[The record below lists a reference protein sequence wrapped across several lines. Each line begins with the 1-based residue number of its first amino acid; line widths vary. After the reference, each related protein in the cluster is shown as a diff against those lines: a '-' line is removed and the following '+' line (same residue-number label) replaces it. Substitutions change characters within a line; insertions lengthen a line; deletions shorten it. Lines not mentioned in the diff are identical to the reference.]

1 MSEDGIYMLKV
12 KNRWMPEGR
21 VFEKNEIF
29 VGDLNF
35 HYFSMNKD
43 DGELLQGFYLKIV
56 TNDVVFDST

>member
-1 MSEDGIYMLKV
+1 
-12 KNRWMPEGR
+12 MPEGR

-35 HYFSMNKD
+35 HYFSMSKD
-43 DGELLQGFYLKIV
+43 DGELLQGFYVKIV